1 MISFGKHIVRLRSW
15 RETRRTAWFCSA
27 YFLAWI
33 LDLVVPLI
41 SVTLITLI
49 VYPPAREIMFPPAP
63 IALVSSKGGVQKPK
77 AGTLGST
84 DSVTGAPENHKG
96 EAVEQE
102 ASNFVNGIASVALS
116 SATGKHPQG
125 EPPEGDAQEKL
136 VPDPTRIAIGA
147 ADAKDVTAGATPSK
161 HHDKTKVPMETAMWT
176 KMRPV
181 MHGLADVTDTWER
194 FAKYVFNLDMKAVTN
209 MIVACWNRHRPF
221 PRIGII
227 TGLRLLLLHSY

>member
-1 MISFGKHIVRLRSW
+1 MIM
-15 RETRRTAWFCSA
+15 
-27 YFLAWI
+27 
-33 LDLVVPLI
+33 PLI
-41 SVTLITLI
+41 SATLITLI
-49 VYPPAREIMFPPAP
+49 VYPPARAVMFPPAP
-63 IALVSSKGGVQKPK
+63 IALVSSSGGVQKPK

-125 EPPEGDAQEKL
+125 EPPEGDAQEKS

-147 ADAKDVTAGATPSK
+147 ADAKDVTAGATTSK
-161 HHDKTKVPMETAMWT
+161 EHDKTKVPMETAMWT

-181 MHGLADVTDTWER
+181 MHGLGDVTDTWER
-194 FAKYVFNLDMKAVTN
+194 FAKYVLSVQPCVT
-209 MIVACWNRHRPF
+209 
-221 PRIGII
+221 
-227 TGLRLLLLHSY
+227 